1 MDDDDRHVGLT
12 HAEPVGQDG
21 DDCQLAG
28 PFLGNAITLI
38 FRASPSQPTIWSRDD
53 PGTTF
58 AVMSAQG
65 VELVAI
71 ATLRSRKCSV

>member
-1 MDDDDRHVGLT
+1 MRRPTHLLDGVIIKPGDGDFLGRRRMDDDDRHVGLT

-38 FRASPSQPTIWSRDD
+38 FRASPSQPTI
-53 PGTTF
+53 
-58 AVMSAQG
+58 
-65 VELVAI
+65 
-71 ATLRSRKCSV
+71 